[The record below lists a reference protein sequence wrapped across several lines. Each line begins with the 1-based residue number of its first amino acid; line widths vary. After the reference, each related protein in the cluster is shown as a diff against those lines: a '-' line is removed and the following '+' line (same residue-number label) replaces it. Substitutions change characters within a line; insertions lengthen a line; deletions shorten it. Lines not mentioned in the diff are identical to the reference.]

1 MQEFNVDPSLKNG
14 VNQFLML
21 LSRKSKP
28 KKLLRKMLIC
38 VDDVFPDAW
47 VLFPNQSTGNSGK
60 IRSGKIGLQKSKM
73 AAE

>member
-1 MQEFNVDPSLKNG
+1 MQEFNVDPSLKKTESTSFYLE
-14 VNQFLML
+14 NQ
-21 LSRKSKP
+21 SR
-28 KKLLRKMLIC
+28 KKLLRKILIC

-60 IRSGKIGLQKSKM
+60 IRSGKNGLQKSKM